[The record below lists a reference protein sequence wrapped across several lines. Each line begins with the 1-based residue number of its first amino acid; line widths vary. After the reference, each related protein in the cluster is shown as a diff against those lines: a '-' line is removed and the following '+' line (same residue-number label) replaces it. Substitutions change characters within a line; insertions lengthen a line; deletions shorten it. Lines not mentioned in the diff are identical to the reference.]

1 MRPEQEDARDAASTR
16 REAVG
21 SLSPKE
27 LAAIQAVLQANREK
41 NFVQRITNA
50 SDWPVIQNPDGSYSS
65 HRMGSA
71 EVGGR
76 NIAFPTL
83 VYDPSTNALRA
94 PADPVAEAIRSREY
108 IEFPTPAAAE
118 RFASGGYKA
127 GLNTGLM
134 PQMRVAQANP
144 ADKAMK
150 RILGR

>member
-1 MRPEQEDARDAASTR
+1 M
-16 REAVG
+16 
-21 SLSPKE
+21 
-27 LAAIQAVLQANREK
+27 QAVLQANREK
-41 NFVQRITNA
+41 NFVQRITNPG
-50 SDWPVIQNPDGSYSS
+50 DWPVVQNPEGGYSS

-76 NIAFPTL
+76 NIVFPTL

-108 IEFPTPAAAE
+108 IEFPTPAAAG

-134 PQMRVAQANP
+134 PQMRATQVNP
-144 ADKAMK
+144 MDEAMK
-150 RILGR
+150 RVLGR